1 MPDNFETFRK
11 WSIPTEKQW
20 ISIILYTADFA
31 PSSFTF
37 KGTVV
42 LLVNNMYAELKEVL
56 NKLGFKNIVS
66 TPTQLDEQDIVFYYY
81 DATGSLY
88 TIKDHFVDVN
98 YLSFGFVVDLIQKLF
113 KRGSLDFDPNLYSN
127 HYQEMLEYHEQVLSK
142 RRRRIEA
149 VGIRNG
155 DTIHED
161 EDEEEEEQGEDE
173 DEEEEEDKNIIDN
186 ENEEDIINDEDGD
199 NKNNGDRL
207 LYYCYCFPFINFLF
221 FFSTK
226 TIRQLRC
233 GQRNQYRI
241 ACK

>member
-66 TPTQLDEQDIVFYYY
+66 TPTQLDEQDIVFYSYG
-81 DATGSLY
+81 AIGSLY
-88 TIKDHFVDVN
+88 TIKDRFLDVN

-113 KRGSLDFDPNLYSN
+113 KRGSLDFDPSLYSN
-127 HYQEMLEYHEQVLSK
+127 HYQEMLEYHGQVLSEK
-142 RRRRIEA
+142 IRRKEA
-149 VGIRNG
+149 VGIRDG
-155 DTIHED
+155 DSIH
-161 EDEEEEEQGEDE
+161 EDEEEEQ
-173 DEEEEEDKNIIDN
+173 EEEEEEEEKEGEEKEEDKN
-186 ENEEDIINDEDGD
+186 NDEDRD

-226 TIRQLRC
+226 TIGQLRC